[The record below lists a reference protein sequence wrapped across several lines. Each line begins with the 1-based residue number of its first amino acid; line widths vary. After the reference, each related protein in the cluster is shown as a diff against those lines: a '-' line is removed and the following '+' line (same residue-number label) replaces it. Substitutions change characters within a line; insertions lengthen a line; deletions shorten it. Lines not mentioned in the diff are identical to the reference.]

1 MSTGVETF
9 VEERLLPC
17 KERKVAFR
25 DSLKRNKYLT
35 FSSLF
40 EVQQSDTTTGR
51 RKTIKADRNILQ
63 RVIAAYEAGRVVNLD
78 RILTHKLFVVPLA
91 LAKVNGQLRTGSKAV
106 LADVLTADVECPD
119 RVEATDL
126 GDAATLIIDGQALVI
141 AIGKPKT
148 ASTFG
153 DFADVFIETV
163 LQSGTPF
170 KRIDVLFDRY
180 YDTSIKSGTRKRRMK
195 HTVAVRRPV
204 DNRDVPLPAKWD
216 NFMAHK
222 DNKSD
227 LARFL
232 SQQLILHAPPH
243 KTIVT
248 SGGFSNEERVESSE
262 PAVYV
267 KSLEAKHEEADTR
280 TILHCVRSTASRIVV
295 SARDTDLFVML
306 IAFFNMIMCKKVW
319 MKAGTPKRRKFIPVH
334 YIVDKLQMDTD
345 VLQLMPGFHALTGSD
360 TTSYIAGHS
369 KKTWFSV
376 FKEHHYMLRGLGDS
390 PTLSDE
396 TVQNAEA
403 FICKVYDGTQ
413 Q

>member
-51 RKTIKADRNILQ
+51 RKTIKADRTILQ

-170 KRIDVLFDRY
+170 ERIDVLFDRY

-195 HTVAVRRPV
+195 HT
-204 DNRDVPLPAKWD
+204 
-216 NFMAHK
+216 

-248 SGGFSNEERVESSE
+248 SGGFSNEERVDFLNCAQTCLSWDLQQTSSHPQE
-262 PAVYV
+262 MHSY
-267 KSLEAKHEEADTR
+267 
-280 TILHCVRSTASRIVV
+280 
-295 SARDTDLFVML
+295 
-306 IAFFNMIMCKKVW
+306 
-319 MKAGTPKRRKFIPVH
+319 
-334 YIVDKLQMDTD
+334 
-345 VLQLMPGFHALTGSD
+345 
-360 TTSYIAGHS
+360 TTSCAATIKLWSGDRPTSSIHS
-369 KKTWFSV
+369 YHRQKQWGGF
-376 FKEHHYMLRGLGDS
+376 
-390 PTLSDE
+390 
-396 TVQNAEA
+396 
-403 FICKVYDGTQ
+403 
-413 Q
+413 